1 VLFKGSAGFASFHES
16 SFHESGDPDMKASI
30 GIYVFLLACA
40 PALAEPPDT
49 SPLAGTAPPADPA
62 RADILP
68 VGQVALEMQPVDLP
82 APKVS
87 AEDDGSLSID
97 ELADLRGG
105 EIVIQ
110 HTTQTLNAFNRGN
123 SVNGDTIGSGAVN
136 LGSGA
141 FNGYDGIGNFVINT
155 GHNNNL
161 QGSIS
166 VSIAMTPQ

>member
-1 VLFKGSAGFASFHES
+1 MRAST
-16 SFHESGDPDMKASI
+16 
-30 GIYVFLLACA
+30 GILVFLLAG
-40 PALAEPPDT
+40 PALAEPP
-49 SPLAGTAPPADPA
+49 GAPPAAEAFVGGSTGTAAVPEV
-62 RADILP
+62 LP
-68 VGQVALEMQPVDLP
+68 VTQVTLELQTIGKLTTDMTVQH
-82 APKVS
+82 
-87 AEDDGSLSID
+87 DGSLSLG

-105 EIVIQ
+105 EAIVIQ
-110 HTTQTLNAFNRGN
+110 HTTQTLTAVNSGN

>member
-1 VLFKGSAGFASFHES
+1 
-16 SFHESGDPDMKASI
+16 MKASI
-30 GIYVFLLACA
+30 GVFVFLLACA

-49 SPLAGTAPPADPA
+49 SPLAGAIPAVIPA
-62 RADILP
+62 GTEVLP
-68 VGQVALEMQPVDLP
+68 VGQVALEMQPVEALL
-82 APKVS
+82 PKVS
-87 AEDDGSLSID
+87 VEDDGSLGID

-105 EIVIQ
+105 EVVIQ
-110 HTTQTLNAFNRGN
+110 RTTQTLTAVNAGN

>member
-1 VLFKGSAGFASFHES
+1 
-16 SFHESGDPDMKASI
+16 MRASI
-30 GIYVFLLACA
+30 GILVFLLAGG
-40 PALAEPPDT
+40 PALAEPP
-49 SPLAGTAPPADPA
+49 GAPPAAEAVAGGSTGTAIAPEVLPVA
-62 RADILP
+62 QVTLEQQTISKLTADIT
-68 VGQVALEMQPVDLP
+68 VEH
-82 APKVS
+82 
-87 AEDDGSLSID
+87 DGSLSLG

-105 EIVIQ
+105 EAIVIQ
-110 HTTQTLNAFNRGN
+110 YTTQTLTAVNAGN

>member
-1 VLFKGSAGFASFHES
+1 
-16 SFHESGDPDMKASI
+16 MKASI
-30 GIYVFLLACA
+30 GMMILVLAGA
-40 PALAEPPDT
+40 PALAQPPEETKPATAQAAARQASTATAIDAT
-49 SPLAGTAPPADPA
+49 QAELAMPDVRVDGD
-62 RADILP
+62 
-68 VGQVALEMQPVDLP
+68 GALNLE
-82 APKVS
+82 
-87 AEDDGSLSID
+87 

-105 EIVIQ
+105 EAIVIQ
-110 HTTQTLNAFNRGN
+110 HTTQTMTAVNTGN